1 MKYLFF
7 DIECATCKGGGKICE
22 FGYVLVDRTFKVIKS
37 ELFIINPKSTFD
49 HYVIKEMLALPKESY
64 LSAKDYTHYYSK
76 IKKLVTDD
84 NVTVIGHTVES
95 DAKYLADE
103 SKRFSLPFINFK
115 FYDVKEMY
123 MEHVDLKESV
133 NLEKMGVSLGCDPV
147 DHLHQA
153 DQDAILTMRCAKAL
167 CEKEG
172 LKIEELLKKRDVCR
186 GEVIDGAVTC
196 VFHQRAKLLKEK
208 RLKEL
213 IDQNLLVDE
222 SKRRFFMFVNGV
234 ERLEEIKSQFNGK
247 KIAFNT
253 NYESKHYKEMTAL
266 VQILKNHDAEY
277 AHKASKA
284 DYFINL
290 QGKGGATCPKLE
302 AVMRARA
309 KRKRIKIISIEELL
323 KRLNVTEND
332 LINTPLPDEKYYKT
346 KRQIIKENLEYKEQV
361 AVTVSD
367 IISAKNKSKNS

>member
-22 FGYVLVDRTFKVIKS
+22 FGYILVDRTFKKIKS

-76 IKKLVTDD
+76 IKKLVTSED
-84 NVTVIGHTVES
+84 VTVIGHTVES

-103 SKRFSLPFINFK
+103 SKRFNLPFINFN

-123 MEHVDLKESV
+123 MEHFELKESV
-133 NLEKMGVSLGCDPV
+133 NLEKMGVTLGCESV

-167 CEKEG
+167 AKKEN
-172 LKIEELLKKRDVCR
+172 LTIEELLKKHEVCR
-186 GEVIDGAVTC
+186 GEVKEGAVTC

-222 SKRRFFMFVNGV
+222 SKRKFFMFVNGV
-234 ERLEEIKSQFNGK
+234 EALEEIDGPFNGK
-247 KIAFNT
+247 KVAFNT
-253 NYESKHYKEMTAL
+253 NYESKHYKEMTSL
-266 VQILKNHDAEY
+266 IQILKNHGAEY

-290 QGKGGATCPKLE
+290 LGKGGATCPKLQ

-309 KRKRIKIISIEELL
+309 KKRRIKIISIEELL

-332 LINTPLPDEKYYKT
+332 LLSMPYPDEKYYKT
-346 KRQIIKENLEYKEQV
+346 KRQVLKENAEYKESV

-367 IISAKNKSKNS
+367 IIKSKSKPKRS